1 VHRSQALADTG
12 DAATAEDAAL
22 VAAAAP
28 RPPADDDPEE
38 EYGWEAQNLAHA
50 TNYHCMFEPNMLS
63 AAVSALGEADYHAAH
78 GHVLNQWRG
87 RSLLAA
93 LGGVSCICKVNAC
106 WELVQRCWV
115 AG

>member
-1 VHRSQALADTG
+1 LSVMLYKHIMHALCASSVYELPRPQALADAG
-12 DAATAEDAAL
+12 DAATAEEAAN

-28 RPPADDDPEE
+28 RPAADDDPEE

-78 GHVLNQWRG
+78 GHVLNQ
-87 RSLLAA
+87 
-93 LGGVSCICKVNAC
+93 
-106 WELVQRCWV
+106 
-115 AG
+115 

>member
-1 VHRSQALADTG
+1 MYALCASLAQHESVQKTGAPRSQALADAG
-12 DAATAEDAAL
+12 DAATAEEAAS

-28 RPPADDDPEE
+28 RPAADDDPEE

-78 GHVLNQWRG
+78 GHVLNQ
-87 RSLLAA
+87 
-93 LGGVSCICKVNAC
+93 
-106 WELVQRCWV
+106 
-115 AG
+115 